1 MERMGLVWQVEQ
13 ELERVISQGQL
24 PQGGHLPAEHT
35 LAQRYGVSRAT
46 VREALLKLAARGL
59 VVQHPGRRS
68 RAVALEQALTLENL
82 SVALHARKQAPTQSR
97 QLLEGFWALKR
108 ETAVELLSACCECA
122 SEADLKRLQEA
133 CLSLE
138 DAVRWEPQA
147 RWAQLEFELLRLAAR
162 VAERPGHLLLLQSLE
177 RSFWGMVD
185 RVVLQSDSQSVLQW
199 AKCAYEGLTQ
209 RDAQAL
215 RRQLPALL
223 QASDEHLLRNVWAA
237 HEAPQSLPIETL
249 PNPARSVELEPVG
262 SEPPPAQL
270 SAGTAARASKPAKED
285 KCTERFAVP
294 TAPEHREIPAPGD
307 AAPPPSPTSE
317 VRQCAHVSASA
328 SQWGPAGG
336 GLSKAVWLSDRFLPV
351 AVDGRPWSGAPSVC
365 FGAPPGALG
374 LDVALR
380 CFRPPCRTPNER
392 FCHASLAPDPSD
404 ESSHGQG
411 AADVP

>member
-133 CLSLE
+133 CLHLE

-162 VAERPGHLLLLQSLE
+162 VAKRSGHLLLLQSLE

-185 RVVLQSDSQSVLQW
+185 RVVLQSDNQSVLQW

-223 QASDEHLLRNVWAA
+223 QASDEHLLRNVWAT
-237 HEAPQSLPIETL
+237 HEAPQSLPTEV
-249 PNPARSVELEPVG
+249 PPGPHPHAGLEPAE
-262 SEPPPAQL
+262 SEPPAAASEQLPACTAASATEPAQEEPRVEG
-270 SAGTAARASKPAKED
+270 ATTPD
-285 KCTERFAVP
+285 
-294 TAPEHREIPAPGD
+294 APEHHEIAAQGAVPQSPPHPG
-307 AAPPPSPTSE
+307 S
-317 VRQCAHVSASA
+317 VGCHCAHSPRRAPV
-328 SQWGPAGG
+328 GG
-336 GLSKAVWLSDRFLPV
+336 GLPKAVWLSDSFL
-351 AVDGRPWSGAPSVC
+351 SGAGNGTPWWRAAFVS
-365 FGAPPGALG
+365 FGPPPGALG
-374 LDVALR
+374 LGTAGSLMWEKPQED
-380 CFRPPCRTPNER
+380 FPPR
-392 FCHASLAPDPSD
+392 S
-404 ESSHGQG
+404 
-411 AADVP
+411 